1 MTIIAGLLYR
11 VSPYSDYNWCL
22 GQHCFWLFRQG
33 TAGRLTLRT
42 MASNGEGD
50 ETSIDTNKHRGN
62 SIENI
67 VTI

>member
-33 TAGRLTLRT
+33 TAGRLTSEPWLA
-42 MASNGEGD
+42 MAKVMKPQSIPINTE
-50 ETSIDTNKHRGN
+50 ETASKTL
-62 SIENI
+62 
-67 VTI
+67 